1 MGLNFRKSIKICKG
15 VSLNLSKSGVGVSV
29 GTKGARASVNS
40 SGRTSVRV
48 GIPGTGLSY
57 STSHTIGGKKK
68 SSGKRSYNS
77 AAQKKKEELQKQKE
91 ALAQQK
97 ADEAKQNQLRVE
109 EYENYLDL
117 IRSVHKECEEP
128 IDWKG
133 LSEAPPPFEKGK
145 PGPAE
150 QEVLAK
156 NASAQKPGFMSKLF
170 GGAEKQQKEQELSL
184 IDAKLLDEQAYAE
197 WEESRAFAK
206 RILSGDTDAYLEAI
220 EAANPFEDFAD
231 YGSDL
236 EFGTEHPEIMEI
248 EFRVKSDEVVP
259 ENALSLTQ
267 TGKLSE
273 KAMTKTQFYDI
284 MQDYV
289 CSAAIRLAR
298 ELFSVLPVD
307 YVMVH
312 AVDGV
317 LDTSTGN
324 DDEYT
329 LLSVLFT
336 REGFASSNLDRID
349 PSDFLERF
357 EHNMNFAKTAGFHP
371 VPRLQYEE

>member
-29 GTKGARASVNS
+29 GTKGARASVNT
-40 SGRTSVRV
+40 SGRSSVRV
-48 GIPGTGLSY
+48 GIPGTGISY
-57 STSHTIGGKKK
+57 STSLGGKKK
-68 SSGKRSYNS
+68 SGKRTYNS
-77 AAQKKKEELQKQKE
+77 SAQKKKEELQKQKE

-128 IDWKG
+128 VDWKA

-145 PGPAE
+145 PGPNE
-150 QEVLAK
+150 QAAASK
-156 NASAQKPGFMSKLF
+156 NAAQKPGFMSKLF
-170 GGAEKQQKEQELSL
+170 GGAEKQQKEQEQSL
-184 IDAKLLDEQAYAE
+184 TEAKKLDEEAYAE
-197 WEESRAFAK
+197 WEESRAFAA
-206 RILSGDTDAYLEAI
+206 RILKGDTDAYLEAV
-220 EAANPFEDFAD
+220 EAYNPFEDFAD

-248 EFRVKSDEVVP
+248 EFRVKSEEVVP
-259 ENALSLTQ
+259 AKALSLTS

-273 KAMTKTQFYDI
+273 KDMTKTQYFDI

-324 DDEYT
+324 DEEYT

-336 REGFASSNLDRID
+336 REGFASSNFDRID

-357 EHNMNFAKTAGFHP
+357 EHNMNFAKTTGFHP
-371 VPRLQYEE
+371 VPRLAYEE

>member
-29 GTKGARASVNS
+29 GTKGARASINT
-40 SGRTSVRV
+40 SGRSSVKV

-57 STSHTIGGKKK
+57 TASSGSKKK
-68 SSGKRSYNS
+68 TAKKRSYSSS
-77 AAQKKKEELQKQKE
+77 ARKKQEALAKKKE

-97 ADEAKQNQLRVE
+97 ATELEQNRLKVE
-109 EYENYLDL
+109 EHENYLEL

-128 IDWKG
+128 IDWKA
-133 LSEAPPPFEKGK
+133 LRDAPAPFVKGQ

-150 QEVLAK
+150 QETAAQLAD
-156 NASAQKPGFMSKLF
+156 QKPGFMSRLF
-170 GGAEKQQKEQELSL
+170 GGAEKQQRDQEAALEAAKAA
-184 IDAKLLDEQAYAE
+184 DAEAYTE
-197 WEESRAFAK
+197 WEESKTFAE
-206 RILSGDTDAYLEAI
+206 RILKGDTDAYLEAI
-220 EAANPFEDFAD
+220 ETANPFEDFAD

-236 EFGTEHPEIMEI
+236 EFGTDQPGRMEI
-248 EFRVKSDEVVP
+248 EFRVLSKDVVP
-259 ENALSLTQ
+259 EQSLSLTQ

-273 KAMTKTQFYDI
+273 KAMTKTAYFDI

-289 CSAAIRLAR
+289 CSAAIRLGR

-324 DDEYT
+324 DEEFT

-336 REGFASSNLDRID
+336 REGFEGCNFDRID
-349 PSDFLERF
+349 PSDFVERF
-357 EHNMNFAKTAGFHP
+357 QHNMSFAKTTGFHP
-371 VPRLQYEE
+371 VPRLEWEE

>member
-29 GTKGARASVNS
+29 GTKGARASINT
-40 SGRTSVRV
+40 SGRSSVRV

-57 STSHTIGGKKK
+57 TA
-68 SSGKRSYNS
+68 SSGSKRKTTKKRSYSSS
-77 AAQKKKEELQKQKE
+77 ARKKQEELARKKEQ
-91 ALAQQK
+91 LAEQK
-97 ADEAKQNQLRVE
+97 ATELEQNRLKVE
-109 EYENYLDL
+109 EHENYLDL

-128 IDWKG
+128 IDWQAMRD
-133 LSEAPPPFEKGK
+133 APAPFEKGK

-150 QEVLAK
+150 QGTAAEYANK
-156 NASAQKPGFMSKLF
+156 KPGFFSSFF
-170 GGAEKQQKEQELSL
+170 GGAEKQQRAQEEA
-184 IDAKLLDEQAYAE
+184 IAAAKAADAEAYAE
-197 WEESRAFAK
+197 WEESKAFAE
-206 RILSGDTDAYLEAI
+206 RILKGDTDAYLEAL
-220 EAANPFEDFAD
+220 ETANPFEDFAD

-236 EFGTEHPEIMEI
+236 EFGTDTPGQMEI
-248 EFRVKSDEVVP
+248 EFRVLSKEVVP
-259 ENALSLTQ
+259 EQTLSLTQ

-273 KAMTKTQFYDI
+273 KAMTKTMYYDI

-324 DDEYT
+324 DEEFT

-336 REGFASSNLDRID
+336 REGFNGCNFDRID
-349 PSDFLERF
+349 ASDCVERF
-357 EHNMNFAKTAGFHP
+357 THNMGFGKTTGFHP
-371 VPRLQYEE
+371 VPRLEWTE